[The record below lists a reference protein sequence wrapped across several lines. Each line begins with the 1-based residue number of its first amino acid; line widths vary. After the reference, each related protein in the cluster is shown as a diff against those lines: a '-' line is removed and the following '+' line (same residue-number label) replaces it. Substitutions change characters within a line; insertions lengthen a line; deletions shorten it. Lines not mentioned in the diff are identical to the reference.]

1 MTLSRRRPT
10 RVVFAAALNEKA
22 GRSALEARNSP
33 AFGFLEVTE
42 PNQIAA
48 MSAIAM
54 MQSARALMG
63 LSKASSEDLLLLAGL
78 LLCLLRFLS
87 FLSHLPLRYPSG
99 SMQVDIDMHEMK
111 STPKFHI

>member
-1 MTLSRRRPT
+1 
-10 RVVFAAALNEKA
+10 
-22 GRSALEARNSP
+22 
-33 AFGFLEVTE
+33 
-42 PNQIAA
+42 

-54 MQSARALMG
+54 MQSARALMC

>member
-1 MTLSRRRPT
+1 VL
-10 RVVFAAALNEKA
+10 AAALNEKA

-54 MQSARALMG
+54 MQSARALMC

-78 LLCLLRFLS
+78 LLCLLCLLRFLS